1 MIDLTFAQFAEFSF
15 LKDLEYTQQVNTGQM
30 LFHKGDPAIALF
42 AIKTGRIRLVRYLQD
57 GSVLG
62 LHIARAGETFAEAAL
77 FSEVYHC
84 DAIADSPSQVVIYP
98 KSSLID
104 ALRHHPESA
113 LHFMALLTHH
123 VQSLRTRLEL
133 CNIRSARDRVLAC
146 LSLCADSQG
155 AIAFDRALK
164 DIASDI
170 GLTHEVFYRTLSQL
184 EKEGIIARK
193 RRFIQLVEV
202 Q

>member
-1 MIDLTFAQFAEFSF
+1 MTDLTLAQFNKFSF
-15 LKDLEYTQQVNTGQM
+15 LKDLGHTQQVNAGQM
-30 LFHKGDPAIALF
+30 LFHKGDPATALF
-42 AIKTGRIRLVRYLQD
+42 AVKTGRIRLVRYLQD
-57 GSVLG
+57 GSELG

-84 DAIADSPSQVVIYP
+84 DAIADLPSQVVIYP
-98 KSSLID
+98 KASLLNT
-104 ALRHHPESA
+104 LRHHPEST

-133 CNIRSARDRVLAC
+133 CNIRSARDRILAY
-146 LSLCADSQG
+146 LSLYADSQG

-164 DIASDI
+164 DVAGDI

-184 EKEGIIARK
+184 EKEGVIARK
-193 RRFIQLVEV
+193 RRFIQVIKT
-202 Q
+202 